1 MKNFVFRG
9 TLFLVAL
16 AVAACSSRSY
26 PESGSGGDIIVVDES
41 RAVVGPSEGRGPGF
55 IPPGHYP
62 PRGECRIWYAG
73 RPPGQQP
80 PPQPCGRLEGRL
92 PLGSWLLFDGKHW
105 DTRDD
110 WRERERRRP
119 DSVPGVVLR
128 LMADLVDDG

>member
-1 MKNFVFRG
+1 MKKLLLTAALFV
-9 TLFLVAL
+9 VAL
-16 AVAACSSRSY
+16 AVAACSSRSH
-26 PESGSGGDIIVVDES
+26 PESGSGGDVIVVDES
-41 RAVVGPSEGRGPGF
+41 RAAVVPSEGRGPGF

-62 PRGECRIWYAG
+62 PPGECRIWYAG

-80 PPQPCGRLEGRL
+80 PPQPCGRLDGRV

-105 DTRDD
+105 NTRDD
-110 WRERERRRP
+110 WRDRERRYP